1 MSRPFGVSLLIA
13 GCDARGPQLIHMDPS
28 GTFIVYDAH
37 AIGAGAEGA
46 ITQLV
51 EKYNKNMTLEQAK
64 ALVTR
69 VMADTME
76 EKLTPTNFELA
87 TVTTL
92 GGFKLETAATLLP
105 LIAVAVEAS
114 AAEAAL

>member
-1 MSRPFGVSLLIA
+1 
-13 GCDARGPQLIHMDPS
+13 
-28 GTFIVYDAH
+28 
-37 AIGAGAEGA
+37 
-46 ITQLV
+46 
-51 EKYNKNMTLEQAK
+51 
-64 ALVTR
+64 
-69 VMADTME
+69 ME
-76 EKLTPTNFELA
+76 EKLTSTNFELA